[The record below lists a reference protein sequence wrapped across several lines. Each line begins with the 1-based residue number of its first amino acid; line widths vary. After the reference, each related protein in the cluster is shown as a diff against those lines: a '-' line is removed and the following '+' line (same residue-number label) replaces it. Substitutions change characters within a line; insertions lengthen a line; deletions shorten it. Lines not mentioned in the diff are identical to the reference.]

1 MDSCTSWLRCW
12 DDVYFAESSLFMR
25 HMKEDFFFPWLHSST
40 FFDAVYTNF
49 RLSEKQLFASISTA
63 LFTGKSGVEARGK
76 KSDEQRRAGYFAAGF
91 WDAREGLR
99 AGRGTLPK
107 ERGGANAV

>member
-1 MDSCTSWLRCW
+1 MQKSPS
-12 DDVYFAESSLFMR
+12 FMKR
-25 HMKEDFFFPWLHSST
+25 VKEGFFSPWRHSST

-63 LFTGKSGVEARGK
+63 LFTGKSGVEVRGR

-91 WDAREGLR
+91 WARE
-99 AGRGTLPK
+99 RG
-107 ERGGANAV
+107 